1 MYKAIFTYHKFHGD
15 PSQLRFHFNKA
26 SDVSSCSHQIF
37 CHGTSCIL
45 YKGYKFVNIKNAYN
59 LIFFAHFFNISFEFF
74 SLSLHGSKTNWQ
86 RYKKQDDTYEI
97 SLSNSRIDLFINLW
111 FSRTISFSGFWEKTF
126 PILIRCLKFMYWL
139 LMCRC
144 VLINPLGVIYRKYT
158 VALFCLTRWTRSLR
172 KVARKYNFTIQ
183 TSSNAFAWEC
193 HWPFYLCV
201 TFCLS
206 TNDCQLD

>member
-111 FSRTISFSGFWEKTF
+111 FSRIISFSGFWEKTF
-126 PILIRCLKFMYWL
+126 PILIWCLKYV
-139 LMCRC
+139 LMCRRC
-144 VLINPLGVIYRKYT
+144 IDQSAWTNLPEIYCRLYGHYFVWLAARQT
-158 VALFCLTRWTRSLR
+158 LFAALWGNVGHVC
-172 KVARKYNFTIQ
+172 
-183 TSSNAFAWEC
+183 
-193 HWPFYLCV
+193 
-201 TFCLS
+201 
-206 TNDCQLD
+206 